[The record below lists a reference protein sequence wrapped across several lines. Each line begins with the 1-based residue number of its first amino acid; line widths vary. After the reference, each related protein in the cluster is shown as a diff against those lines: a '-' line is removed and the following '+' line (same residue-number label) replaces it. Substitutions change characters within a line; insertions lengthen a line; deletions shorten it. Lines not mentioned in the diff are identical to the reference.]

1 MAVDFNFK
9 DKYNVDD
16 LISIV
21 TLLRAPGG
29 CPWDR
34 EQTHFSIKKNF
45 IEETYEVIEAINKQS
60 AEGLREE
67 LGDVLLQIAL
77 HCEMERE
84 QGNFDFNDVCDEL
97 CQKLIIRHP
106 HVFGNVKADNTE
118 EALNSW
124 DAVKQQ
130 TKGLKSQTESLMNVP
145 SELPA
150 LMRAQKVQ
158 KRAAK
163 AGFDWDD
170 ASGAFDKVSEEI
182 NELLNAVALNN
193 QADIEDEFGDLLFSC
208 VNVSRFLNVDSE
220 EALTN
225 ATDKFI
231 KRFQLVEQ
239 LAAENGVVMKDASLK
254 ELDLLWDKA
263 KEILADKSAKT
274 EEF

>member
-118 EALNSW
+118 DALNSW
-124 DAVKQQ
+124 DAVKQR
-130 TKGLKSQTESLMNVP
+130 TKGLKNQTESLMNVP
-145 SELPA
+145 LELPA

-170 ASGAFDKVSEEI
+170 ASGAFDKVREEI
-182 NELLNAVALNN
+182 NELLNAVDLNN

-239 LAAENGVVMKDASLK
+239 LAAENGVIMKDASLK